1 MTRDSIIDWP
11 LNQCVS
17 SIQWNTKVHYDIPFQ
32 LQGLQD
38 KANNCLE
45 KGLFTD
51 AVLHAQMAVQISTD
65 TFGYDHLYVAVSHN
79 KLGLSYSKKRECDKA
94 IKCYEKALKINIHIL
109 GANHAWVG
117 SIYNNLG
124 SAYNTKGQH
133 DVAITYHEQS
143 LQIRIHI
150 FGIHHVDV
158 AASYHNLGTAYSRKG
173 VYDKAIEYYEQSLQ
187 MKKQLFKG
195 EKQTACKYYEEA
207 WKIYNV

>member
-32 LQGLQD
+32 LQDLQD

-45 KGLFTD
+45 KGL
-51 AVLHAQMAVQISTD
+51 L
-65 TFGYDHLYVAVSHN
+65 
-79 KLGLSYSKKRECDKA
+79 
-94 IKCYEKALKINIHIL
+94 
-109 GANHAWVG
+109 ANHAWVG

-207 WKIYNV
+207 WKIYNVVVGQFHYQALLAKKRIKELSQ